1 MRGVNGAFQIHP
13 IDPIIRVAH
22 STWGLNDRDIPI
34 KRPDQPKVLGA
45 LVDILGKRGSGVHE
59 SELKNSE
66 ALSKIGLTVPALFS
80 LAMTDNR
87 LRTNTGRFLYLAE
100 WEGPRRESIAEA
112 VRSVMQSAAEP
123 MSLVDISRA
132 VHARVRR
139 EVTASAVLGCLQ
151 ALDAHYDAS
160 SLTWA
165 PPTTQENEI
174 AEVEDDE
181 PTSPVQVLSAT

>member
-1 MRGVNGAFQIHP
+1 
-13 IDPIIRVAH
+13 
-22 STWGLNDRDIPI
+22 
-34 KRPDQPKVLGA
+34 
-45 LVDILGKRGSGVHE
+45 
-59 SELKNSE
+59 
-66 ALSKIGLTVPALFS
+66 
-80 LAMTDNR
+80 
-87 LRTNTGRFLYLAE
+87 LAE

-174 AEVEDDE
+174 AEVDDDE